1 MEGLFSGQAAA
12 VARGWLRR
20 ESSGVSNS
28 RWGGVVG
35 VGALRLSE
43 RAMGGSI
50 GVLGARGRRSQE
62 SEEAA
67 KLLIKSCSGG
77 QWP

>member
-1 MEGLFSGQAAA
+1 MEGLSGQAAA
-12 VARGWLRR
+12 VERGWLRR

-43 RAMGGSI
+43 RWAV
-50 GVLGARGRRSQE
+50 VLGYWVPVVGGAKNERS
-62 SEEAA
+62 SKA
-67 KLLIKSCSGG
+67 LD
-77 QWP
+77 